1 MGEKIRVLV
10 VDDQRVVREGIAAL
24 IAEETEIEVVGQ
36 AGDGIEAVNQAA
48 KLRPDVILLDLIMPR
63 MDGIQ
68 AIREITRFDWEPR
81 ILVLTS
87 FAEDDRVFS
96 AVQAGAL
103 GYLIKDTSPA
113 ELLEAIRKVDRGES
127 YLPPTIA
134 RKLMR
139 ELSQPQE
146 LPPTEEFLTEREAAV
161 LSLIAEGLS
170 NREICERL
178 IISERTVHGHVG
190 NILKKLHLANRTQA
204 ALYALREGYGS
215 SQKK

>member
-1 MGEKIRVLV
+1 MDEKIRVLV

-36 AGDGIEAVNQAA
+36 AGDGIEAVDLAD

-87 FAEDDRVFS
+87 FAEDDQVFS
-96 AVQAGAL
+96 AIQAGAL

-113 ELLEAIRKVDRGES
+113 ELLEAIRKVDQGES
-127 YLPPTIA
+127 FLPPTIA
-134 RKLMR
+134 RKLMH
-139 ELSQPQE
+139 EISQPRG
-146 LPPTEEFLTEREAAV
+146 LPPTEAPLTEREAIV

-170 NREICERL
+170 NREIGERL
-178 IISERTVHGHVG
+178 VISERTVHGHVG

-204 ALYALREGYGS
+204 ALYALREGYGGA
-215 SQKK
+215 QKK

>member
-1 MGEKIRVLV
+1 MDEKIRVLV

-24 IAEETEIEVVGQ
+24 IAEETGIEVVGQ
-36 AGDGIEAVNQAA
+36 AGDGVEAVELAA

-87 FAEDDRVFS
+87 FAEDDQVFS
-96 AVQAGAL
+96 AIQAGAL
-103 GYLIKDTSPA
+103 GYLIKDTSPE
-113 ELLEAIRKVDRGES
+113 ELLEAIRKVDQGES
-127 YLPPTIA
+127 FLPPTIA

-139 ELSQPQE
+139 EISQPRG
-146 LPPTEEFLTEREAAV
+146 LPPTEEPLTEREAVV
-161 LSLIAEGLS
+161 LSLIAEGCS
-170 NREICERL
+170 NREIGERL
-178 IISERTVHGHVG
+178 VISERTVHGHVG
-190 NILKKLHLANRTQA
+190 NVLKKLHLANRTQA
-204 ALYALREGYGS
+204 ALYALREGYGG